1 MPFLQA
7 LLLPTVLALLSIPLR
22 QPSRPSAL
30 HLFLTSILPLPMS
43 NEQDSLYYIEAE
55 LGTPGQEFNL
65 MVDTGSANL
74 WVPSVNCYS
83 MPCWTHNTYDSSQSS
98 TYHANGTFIEID
110 YETGYC
116 SGVLSEDVMRIAGN
130 VVANVT
136 FAEMDELS
144 PQFTNEAFDG
154 IMGLGP
160 QALAIDNVP
169 IVLGQ
174 MVSQGVISDPSFS
187 IYLNDGEDAGQLIL
201 GGVNPSLY
209 TGPLQYHKTV
219 KNPYWSLTLT
229 SVSVGLKK
237 KSLSESVAIVDS
249 GSSLL
254 LGDSALISFITA
266 SIGPLSCQNITAL
279 PILTVEIDAF
289 QYHISP
295 QNYMLNNTLG
305 CSTSFATAESVV
317 MGAQHFLVLG
327 TPFLRAYYAQ
337 FSLANCTIGFAPML
351 S

>member
-7 LLLPTVLALLSIPLR
+7 LLLPTVLAFLSIPLH
-22 QPSRPSAL
+22 QPSPPSAL
-30 HLFLTSILPLPMS
+30 RLFLTSILPLPMS
-43 NEQDSLYYIEAE
+43 NEQESLYYIEAE

-110 YETGYC
+110 YESGYC
-116 SGVLSEDVMRIAGN
+116 SGFLSEDVMRIAGN

-136 FAEMDELS
+136 FAEMDALS
-144 PQFTNEAFDG
+144 PQFTNAAFDG

-169 IVLGQ
+169 TVLGQ
-174 MVSQGVISDPSFS
+174 MVTQGVISDPSFS
-187 IYLNDGEDAGQLIL
+187 IYLNDEEEASQLIF

-209 TGPLQYHKTV
+209 TGPLQYHKTA
-219 KNPYWSLTLT
+219 KTPYWSVTLT
-229 SVSVGLKK
+229 SVSVGLEK
-237 KSLSESVAIVDS
+237 KSLTESVAIIDS

-254 LGDSALISFITA
+254 LGDSTLISFITT
-266 SIGPLSCQNITAL
+266 SIGSLPCEHVSAL

-295 QNYMLNNTLG
+295 QDYMLNSTFG
-305 CSTSFATAESVV
+305 CSTSFATAESVII
-317 MGAQHFLVLG
+317 GAQHFLVLG

-337 FSLANCTIGFAPML
+337 FSLANSTIGFAPTR

>member
-1 MPFLQA
+1 MPFLRG
-7 LLLPTVLALLSIPLR
+7 LLLPTVLALLSVPLH
-22 QPSRPSAL
+22 QPSPPSAL
-30 HLFLTSILPLPMS
+30 HLFLTSVLPLPMS
-43 NEQDSLYYIEAE
+43 NTQDSLYYIEAE

-74 WVPSVNCYS
+74 WVPSINCYS

-116 SGVLSEDVMRIAGN
+116 SGVLSEDVLRIAGN
-130 VVANVT
+130 VVANVV

-169 IVLGQ
+169 TVLGQ
-174 MVSQGVISDPSFS
+174 MVSQGTISDPSFS
-187 IYLNDGEDAGQLIL
+187 IYLNDREDTSQLTL
-201 GGVNPSLY
+201 GGVNPGLY
-209 TGPLQYHKTV
+209 TGPLQYHKTA
-219 KNPYWSLTLT
+219 KNPYWSVTLT
-229 SVSVGLKK
+229 SVSVGIKK
-237 KSLSESVAIVDS
+237 KPLSESVAIVDS

-254 LGDSALISFITA
+254 LGDSTLISFITA
-266 SIGPLSCQNITAL
+266 AIGPLSCQNSTTL
-279 PILTVEIDAF
+279 PILTVEIDDF
-289 QYHISP
+289 QYHIPP
-295 QNYMLNNTLG
+295 QNYVLNSTMG
-305 CSTSFATAESVV
+305 CSTAFLTAESVV
-317 MGAQHFLVLG
+317 LGAQHFLVLG
-327 TPFLRAYYAQ
+327 TPFLHAYYAH
-337 FSLANCTIGFAPML
+337 FSLGNNTIGFAPLL